1 MRYEKLSTSELLTEL
16 FRYNDDIV
24 TPYDK
29 DNKVDKTTW
38 FYFDHLPI
46 ELLAE
51 LIRRVK

>member
-1 MRYEKLSTSELLTEL
+1 MNYEKLSTSELLDEF

-24 TPYDK
+24 SIYDT
-29 DNKVDKTTW
+29 KTMGPKSSW
-38 FYFDHLPI
+38 VYFSFVPI

>member
-1 MRYEKLSTSELLTEL
+1 MNYEKLATSELLDEL

-24 TPYDK
+24 SPF
-29 DNKVDKTTW
+29 NKEKKVEVTSW